1 MLRIEYNNTSD
12 KYFFLYVTDEVRIS
26 TTEPD
31 SFNLEYRDGRT
42 VQIHNVWSYHNPT
55 KDALFALS
63 LLTQH
68 SNEVLSA
75 IQVLKVCGGKD
86 ED

>member
-26 TTEPD
+26 CNDTN
-31 SFNLEYRDGRT
+31 SFTVEDRDYQT
-42 VQIHNVWSYHNPT
+42 IQIHNIWSYLDPS
-55 KDALFALS
+55 KDALFELS
-63 LLTQH
+63 VLTQY
-68 SNEVLSA
+68 SNEVINA
-75 IQVLKVCGGKD
+75 VHVLKTCGGKD